1 MSLIGV
7 LVGCNKTFC
16 NGTITCGQFDLTKC
30 ASVSGCTP
38 GPACEV
44 RTNQPQSCT
53 TATDQVSCA
62 APMCNWIDNA
72 CVPFCR
78 TLTTETTCNGYQSS
92 EKDQYGSSLWG
103 CGWVQCLGTP
113 EIGDVAT
120 TQSRC
125 VLPIS
130 GAGSKR
136 LTASRTTKAHGA
148 VEQIALPLDRGRMRG
163 VTCRPS

>member
-1 MSLIGV
+1 MPVTRASLVVVAMSLIGV

-62 APMCNWIDNA
+62 SPMCNWIDNA

-78 TLTTETTCNGYQSS
+78 TLTTETTCNGYQWS

-113 EIGDVAT
+113 EIRSCGHYSVAMCPADLGC
-120 TQSRC
+120 R
-125 VLPIS
+125 
-130 GAGSKR
+130 
-136 LTASRTTKAHGA
+136 
-148 VEQIALPLDRGRMRG
+148 VETSNGFPDN
-163 VTCRPS
+163 